1 MLTIGSPPA
10 FKTSAVIRSD
20 PGALLFFSEDMA
32 FLMAFLTFSL
42 LLVPLLMFLYQGL
55 CWEWIVRYF
64 HHEEILC
71 LDAVYNDLSRF

>member
-32 FLMAFLTFSL
+32 FFICSFVIVSSSGDGS
-42 LLVPLLMFLYQGL
+42 VPEVVLGMDYNGL
-55 CWEWIVRYF
+55 FCV
-64 HHEEILC
+64 
-71 LDAVYNDLSRF
+71 

>member
-32 FLMAFLTFSL
+32 FLTSSFVIVSSSGD
-42 LLVPLLMFLYQGL
+42 FLYQAL
-55 CWEWIVRYF
+55 CWEWILRYF
-64 HHEEILC
+64 DHEEILR
-71 LDAVYNDLSRF
+71 LDVV